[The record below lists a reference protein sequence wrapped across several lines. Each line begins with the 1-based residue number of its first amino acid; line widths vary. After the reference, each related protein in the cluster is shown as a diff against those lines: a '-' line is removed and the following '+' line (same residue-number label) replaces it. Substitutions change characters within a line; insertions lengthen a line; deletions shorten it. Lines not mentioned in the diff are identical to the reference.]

1 MNVLSVLAS
10 HDASI
15 AYFVDNKLEYFLKE
29 ERLSGVKRDSGVIKG
44 LNYLIKNDLE
54 VHAVIINSCV
64 VDDPYVENT
73 LAPWIQKTFECKVF
87 INDLDH
93 HKSHA
98 ILAFEKSKF
107 NESLVFVID
116 RNGIQNGKIF
126 EVESI
131 FHVDKEYNTWDIYKN
146 FGIEELYD
154 LDIHDKLKEYDC
166 DV

>member
-1 MNVLSVLAS
+1 MFFSN
-10 HDASI
+10 
-15 AYFVDNKLEYFLKE
+15 
-29 ERLSGVKRDSGVIKG
+29 
-44 LNYLIKNDLE
+44 
-54 VHAVIINSCV
+54 NSTFFC
-64 VDDPYVENT
+64 E
-73 LAPWIQKTFECKVF
+73 KTFECKVF

-131 FHVDKEYNTWDIYKN
+131 FHVDKEYKTWDIYKN
-146 FGIEELYD
+146 FGIETFWK
-154 LDIHDKLKEYDC
+154 IF
-166 DV
+166 